1 VLAENSLSQSGACSG
16 QRLGEFIIA
25 GQMAITLVLLAG
37 AGLLGRSLLRVL
49 SVDPGFRTEHI
60 VAANLALPQP
70 ETDAGKTQRIAF
82 LNQLLSRLRAVP
94 GVKEAGETSDL
105 PLTDGLS
112 NGTYVVMNPGEQ
124 PPQKM
129 EEMEQLFHNTART
142 GHANY
147 GSASEGYFS
156 ALGIPLITGRW
167 FSDGD
172 TMESPHVALINQA
185 MARQQWPNQDPLGRT
200 IEFGNMDGDLRPL
213 TIVGVVGDTRD
224 INLEIAPAPTVYT
237 NYRQIPQV
245 TSRLSVVL
253 RSEADTAAIISS
265 VREIVRS
272 LDPNVPPTF
281 DTFDRVFAS
290 SLRSRRLNLTLI
302 TSFAGAAL
310 LLAMIGL
317 YGVAAYTVARRTG
330 EFGIRLAL
338 GASSASI
345 FGLVL
350 KRGLLTTLSGAAIG
364 VVGALALARTLN
376 SMLYG
381 LSGTDPWI
389 FIGVTLLLTVV
400 ALFAVCLPARRAA
413 KVDPM
418 VALRYE

>member
-1 VLAENSLSQSGACSG
+1 
-16 QRLGEFIIA
+16 
-25 GQMAITLVLLAG
+25 
-37 AGLLGRSLLRVL
+37 
-49 SVDPGFRTEHI
+49 
-60 VAANLALPQP
+60 
-70 ETDAGKTQRIAF
+70 
-82 LNQLLSRLRAVP
+82 
-94 GVKEAGETSDL
+94 
-105 PLTDGLS
+105 
-112 NGTYVVMNPGEQ
+112 
-124 PPQKM
+124 
-129 EEMEQLFHNTART
+129 
-142 GHANY
+142 
-147 GSASEGYFS
+147 
-156 ALGIPLITGRW
+156 
-167 FSDGD
+167 
-172 TMESPHVALINQA
+172 
-185 MARQQWPNQDPLGRT
+185 
-200 IEFGNMDGDLRPL
+200 
-213 TIVGVVGDTRD
+213 
-224 INLEIAPAPTVYT
+224 
-237 NYRQIPQV
+237 
-245 TSRLSVVL
+245 VL

-281 DTFDRVFAS
+281 DTFDQVFAS

-302 TSFAGAAL
+302 ASFAGAAL

-345 FGLVL
+345 FRLVL

-364 VVGALALARTLN
+364 LLGALALARTLN

-381 LSGTDPWI
+381 LSGTDPWT

-418 VALRYE
+418 VAWRYE